1 MFLNIL
7 KKVKAKKFLRKHL
20 AKQRIL
26 ETDEIRSISSV
37 ACIVNLDEFENTEM
51 LFALAKDLNIQKDQ
65 FNIIGCTRTPKKYEG
80 SQIPLLSLKD
90 FNWKLQIK
98 GGNVKTFLD
107 KEYDVLINYFTKEK
121 HSLLY
126 VSTLTRAGIRFGF
139 KRLNHQYND
148 VIFKVDT
155 NNADLFKSEM
165 LKYLKIMNKI

>member
-7 KKVKAKKFLRKHL
+7 KKIKAKKFLRKHL

-37 ACIVNLDEFENTEM
+37 ACIVNLDEFEDAEA
-51 LFALAKDLNIQKDQ
+51 LFALAEDLNIQKDR
-65 FNIIGCTRTPKKYEG
+65 FSIIGCTRMPGKYED

-98 GGNVKTFLD
+98 GGDVKTFLD
-107 KEYDVLINYFTKEK
+107 KEYDILINYFTKEK

-148 VIFKVDT
+148 VIFKIDT
-155 NNADLFKSEM
+155 HNAGLFRSEL
-165 LKYLKIMNKI
+165 LKYLKVMNKI